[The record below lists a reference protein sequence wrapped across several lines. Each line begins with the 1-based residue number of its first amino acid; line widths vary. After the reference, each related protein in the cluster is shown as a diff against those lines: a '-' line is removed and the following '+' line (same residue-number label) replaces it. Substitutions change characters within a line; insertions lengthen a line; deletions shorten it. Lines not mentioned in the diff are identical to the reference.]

1 MKHKNV
7 RKTGYAPAVAA
18 VTAFAV
24 KAAPFF
30 AIASGVSQVASF
42 FQQKKATGQAAE
54 ATSRQA
60 DLQNRLNDVNA
71 QRQRVAQLREA
82 RIRRSQIITDTS
94 GAGLG
99 QTGTSSSVGAIGAVT
114 SQFASNVSSIDTQA
128 GYGRAIGEAGTEAY
142 NAMGEAKGWSDIGK
156 VSGSIFDMVGGF
168 QAIKTL
174 GTPYKQGT
182 FSIG

>member
-7 RKTGYAPAVAA
+7 RKTGYAPVVAA
-18 VTAFAV
+18 VTAFVSA
-24 KAAPFF
+24 AAPYL
-30 AIASGVSQVASF
+30 AVASAVTQAAGF

-60 DLQNRLNDVNA
+60 NLQNRLNDVNA

-114 SQFASNVSSIDTQA
+114 TQRDTNISAIDTQA

-156 VSGSIFDMVGGF
+156 VSGSIFDMTGGF
-168 QAIKTL
+168 KAIKTL
-174 GTPYKQGT
+174 GT
-182 FSIG
+182 

>member
-18 VTAFAV
+18 VTAFV
-24 KAAPFF
+24 SAASPYM
-30 AIASGVSQVASF
+30 AIASGVMQAASF

-71 QRQRVAQLREA
+71 QRQRVAQLRES
-82 RIRRSQIITDTS
+82 RIRRSQIITDTA

-99 QTGTSSSVGAIGAVT
+99 PTGTSSSVGAIGAVT
-114 SQFASNVSSIDTQA
+114 TQRDTNINTIDTQ
-128 GYGRAIGEAGTEAY
+128 GGFGRAIGEAGSEAY
-142 NAMGEAKGWSDIGK
+142 TAMGEAKGWSDIGK
-156 VSGSIFDMVGGF
+156 VSGSIFDMAGGF
-168 QAIKTL
+168 KAIKTL
-174 GTPYKQGT
+174 GT
-182 FSIG
+182 